1 MKCVILGLIVEGVIM
16 GFVFASESVTEGH
29 PDKMCD
35 QLSDALLDAFLK
47 EDAASRVAVECFA
60 GNGLIVVG
68 GEVTTET
75 YVDVQNVVRDKIL
88 EIGFD
93 DSVKGFDGNTCGVV
107 VALSPQSSEIAA
119 GVDESLEVRSGGA
132 DKGLGAGDQ
141 GLMFGF
147 ATRENPF
154 FMPTAIT
161 LAHVLTERLSVL
173 RKQAEQFS
181 WLFPD
186 GKAQVVV
193 GYNDAGFPVSVE
205 HVLVSTQHSA
215 SVGLD
220 FVQKEVAEHVVGDVL
235 REYNIMLEKSGFDP
249 LDVSH
254 VDVLVN
260 PAGSWT
266 VGGPKADAGL
276 TGRKIIVDT
285 YGGFARHGGGNFHG
299 KDPSKVDRSA
309 AYALRHVAKNLVA
322 AGLVDKVELQVCY
335 AIGKAEPL
343 GLMVDSFGTAKHGV
357 TDKMLEHMVCE
368 SVNLTPSGI
377 INSLGLTGI
386 HDYQKVAAYGHFGFN
401 GEKHGMPWESLNL
414 VERFRFAM
422 NNV

>member
-1 MKCVILGLIVEGVIM
+1 M

-35 QLSDALLDAFLK
+35 QLSDALLDAFLTDDPK
-47 EDAASRVAVECFA
+47 SRVAVECFA

-75 YVDVQNVVRDKIL
+75 YVDVQQVVRDKIV

-93 DSVKGFDGNTCGVV
+93 DSVKGFDGNTCGVLL
-107 VALSPQSSEIAA
+107 ALSPQSAEIAG
-119 GVDESLEVRSGGA
+119 GVDVSLEERETGA
-132 DKGLGAGDQ
+132 GKGLGAGDQ

-147 ATRENPF
+147 AVRENPF

-161 LAHVLTERLSVL
+161 LAHMLTERLSVL
-173 RKQAEQFS
+173 RKTVDGFG

-193 GYNDAGFPVSVE
+193 GYDDAGVPVKVE
-205 HVLVSTQHSA
+205 HVLVSTQHSP
-215 SVGLD
+215 SVGLS
-220 FVQKEVAEHVVGDVL
+220 FVQKEVVEHVVSAVL
-235 REYNIMLEKSGFDP
+235 NEYNALLESTGGYRL
-249 LDVSH
+249 LDVSD
-254 VDVLVN
+254 VNVLVN
-260 PAGSWT
+260 PAGEWN

-309 AYALRHVAKNLVA
+309 AYALRHVAKNIVA
-322 AGLVDKVELQVCY
+322 AGLATKVELQICY

-343 GLMVDSFGTAKHGV
+343 GLMVDTFGTGAQGV
-357 TDKMLEHMVCE
+357 FGETLSGMV
-368 SVNLTPSGI
+368 SGLVDLTPSGI
-377 INSLGLTGI
+377 IDSLGLTEVTN
-386 HDYQKVAAYGHFGFN
+386 YQRVASYGHFGFN
-401 GEKHGMPWESLNL
+401 AENNGMPWEALNL
-414 VERFRFAM
+414 VDKFRGFVNYDSHMRTAGL
-422 NNV
+422 